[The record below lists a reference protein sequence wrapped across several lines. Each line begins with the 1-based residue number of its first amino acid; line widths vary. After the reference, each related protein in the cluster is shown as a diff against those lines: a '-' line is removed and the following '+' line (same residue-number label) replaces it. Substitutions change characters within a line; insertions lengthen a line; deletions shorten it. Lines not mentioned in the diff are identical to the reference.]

1 MGLLDNLGGSLKGV
15 LGDVEAAAVPAL
27 INSVLAK
34 TNLGDLQGL
43 VTQLQQ
49 NGLGPQVQSWLSDGK
64 NMHVTPDQLRA
75 ALGNAQVQ
83 EIARHFNL
91 PVDAALKLL
100 AEHLPNAVDQASPS
114 GKIEKAA

>member
-1 MGLLDNLGGSLKGV
+1 MGQ
-15 LGDVEAAAVPAL
+15 VEAAAVPAL
-27 INSVLAK
+27 ISAVLAK

-43 VTQLQQ
+43 ADKLQQ

-64 NMHVTPDQLRA
+64 NMHVTPEQLKA

-100 AEHLPNAVDQASPS
+100 SEHLPAAIDQASPNGTIQKS
-114 GKIEKAA
+114 